1 MTLRSMTGFGMGSAV
16 LASGTL
22 RVEVR
27 ALNHRYQDIRLRLPG
42 ELGEHGFFVEQLAR
56 KHLGRGRFD
65 VSARAEGSL
74 HAAPR
79 LSFERARALY
89 ESLTELRDRL
99 APGSELPITAVLG
112 LPGVLESS
120 GPEPELVRAALEA
133 AFAQALIELDGM
145 RQEEGRTLA
154 RELEGR
160 LAHARTLVAALEFNA
175 ADLVRHH
182 RERLR
187 ERVLKLSSDL
197 TVSVHPERLE
207 QEMALL
213 ADKSDI
219 TEELVRLGSHF
230 SQMQALL
237 DSAEPVGRRL
247 DFLLQEIGREVNTV
261 GSKSQH
267 APLAHL
273 VVELKVEVERMREQV
288 QNID

>member
-1 MTLRSMTGFGMGSAV
+1 
-16 LASGTL
+16 
-22 RVEVR
+22 
-27 ALNHRYQDIRLRLPG
+27 
-42 ELGEHGFFVEQLAR
+42 
-56 KHLGRGRFD
+56 
-65 VSARAEGSL
+65 
-74 HAAPR
+74 
-79 LSFERARALY
+79 
-89 ESLTELRDRL
+89 
-99 APGSELPITAVLG
+99 
-112 LPGVLESS
+112 VLESS